1 MIRSA
6 VRLVLVSTVVLLALT
21 ACGNRE
27 QKAGSAATETIAPAP
42 AQPEETGTDA
52 MTQTVDIESGR
63 SEAEGGGLTSPNP
76 PVVVPGA
83 RPSSTDTAA
92 TSTAATTTTT
102 TTTTTAAPPPPTTTT
117 R

>member
-1 MIRSA
+1 MISST
-6 VRLVLVSTVVLLALT
+6 VRTVLVSTAVVLLLT
-21 ACGNRE
+21 ACGKGE
-27 QKAGSAATETIAPAP
+27 EKAGSAATETIAPAP

-76 PVVVPGA
+76 PVVVPGSA
-83 RPSSTDTAA
+83 PASTDT
-92 TSTAATTTTT
+92 ATTTTT
-102 TTTTTAAPPPPTTTT
+102 TTSTTTAAPPTTTT

>member
-1 MIRSA
+1 MIKST
-6 VRLVLVSTVVLLALT
+6 VRFVLVSTLVLLAL
-21 ACGNRE
+21 ASCGKRE
-27 QKAGSAATETIAPAP
+27 TKGNSAATETIAPAP

-76 PVVVPGA
+76 PVVVPGSTA
-83 RPSSTDTAA
+83 ASATTDT
-92 TSTAATTTTT
+92 STTTTTGTTATTTT
-102 TTTTTAAPPPPTTTT
+102 